1 MESMEVTVA
10 ERGQIVIPKQARDA
24 MGITPGTRLELRVVE
39 GQLIVTKR
47 VSLNLDKWFGSAPDD
62 GLTTEQALQE
72 LRGRPVPWTGSVR
85 DQRIHASPQAEAL
98 AELEKANLPGGRPAF
113 PRDGAP
119 QATRKGSVA
128 RKTGKAATT
137 GRTAKRRA

>member
-24 MGITPGTRLELRVVE
+24 MGITPGTRLELRVVG

-72 LRGRPVPWTGSVR
+72 LRGRPVPWKGSER
-85 DQRIHASPQAEAL
+85 DERIFALPQDEAL
-98 AELEKANLPGGRPAF
+98 AELAKPSPKAG
-113 PRDGAP
+113 
-119 QATRKGSVA
+119 VA
-128 RKTGKAATT
+128 RKTGN
-137 GRTAKRRA
+137 RRA

>member
-24 MGITPGTRLELRVVE
+24 MGITPGTRLELRVIE

-47 VSLNLDKWFGSAPDD
+47 VRLNLDKWLGSAPDD

-72 LRGRPVPWTGSVR
+72 LRGRPVPWTGSER
-85 DQRIHASPQAEAL
+85 DEKIYALPHDEAL
-98 AELEKANLPGGRPAF
+98 AALAGE
-113 PRDGAP
+113 
-119 QATRKGSVA
+119 VA
-128 RKTGKAATT
+128 RKTARK
-137 GRTAKRRA
+137 TAPKGGTARKTSKRRA

>member
-24 MGITPGTRLELRVVE
+24 MGITPGTRLELRVIE

-47 VSLNLDKWFGSAPDD
+47 VRLNLDKWLGSAPDD

-72 LRGRPVPWTGSVR
+72 LRGRPVPWTGSER
-85 DQRIHASPQAEAL
+85 DERIYALPHDEAL
-98 AELEKANLPGGRPAF
+98 AALAAQT
-113 PRDGAP
+113 AP
-119 QATRKGSVA
+119 KTAPKRGTA
-128 RKTGKAATT
+128 RKAG
-137 GRTAKRRA
+137 KRRA

>member
-1 MESMEVTVA
+1 MDSMEVTVA

-47 VSLNLDKWFGSAPDD
+47 VSLNLDKWVGSALDD

-72 LRGRPVPWTGSVR
+72 LRGRPVPWTGSER
-85 DQRIHASPQAEAL
+85 DERIFALTQGDAL
-98 AELEKANLPGGRPAF
+98 ALLAKDAARPLVARAAPARQAKSGTVRTAARKAAVKGGAV
-113 PRDGAP
+113 
-119 QATRKGSVA
+119 RKG
-128 RKTGKAATT
+128 
-137 GRTAKRRA
+137 RT